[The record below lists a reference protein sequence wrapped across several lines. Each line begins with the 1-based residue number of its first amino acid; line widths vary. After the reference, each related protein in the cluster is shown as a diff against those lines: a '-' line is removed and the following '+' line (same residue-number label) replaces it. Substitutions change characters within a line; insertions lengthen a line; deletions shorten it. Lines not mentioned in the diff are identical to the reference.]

1 MTLVKPEKKLN
12 WNLNQQSTVRISPIL
27 CVCAHMH
34 TDAVYTIQQRPVL
47 TSSLSSGQSSLLR
60 CCLLEVGS
68 THIQAN
74 AETVALSLPTTMNII
89 PCRRS
94 FLVIRRL
101 QNVRNLLD
109 A

>member
-1 MTLVKPEKKLN
+1 MALVKPEKKLN
-12 WNLNQQSTVRISPIL
+12 WNLNQQSTVRISHV
-27 CVCAHMH
+27 CVRISLY
-34 TDAVYTIQQRPVL
+34 TGAVHTIQQRPVL
-47 TSSLSSGQSSLLR
+47 TSSLSSGQSLLLR
-60 CCLLEVGS
+60 CCLLQVGS

-74 AETVALSLPTTMNII
+74 AETVALSLPTMMNII